1 MRFEF
6 VIDGPPVS
14 QQARRRENLRAW
26 RAKVRSE
33 AAKNWP
39 SEQPPTSDLVM
50 LRIIYFYNDMKV
62 DVDNIVKPI
71 QDALKEL
78 VYVDDD
84 QIIDILASKRKRF
97 RNLRIDNR
105 SMVLSEG
112 FARGNDFLYVSVSS
126 ASEEEVLSL
135 W

>member
-26 RAKVRSE
+26 RSKVRSE
-33 AAKNWP
+33 AEQNWP
-39 SEQPPTSDLVM
+39 SGQPPTSDLVM

-84 QIIDILASKRKRF
+84 QIIDILASKRKRLE
-97 RNLRIDNR
+97 NLRIDNR
-105 SMVLSEG
+105 SIVLSEG
-112 FARGNDFLYVSVSS
+112 FPRSNDFLYVSFSS
-126 ASEEEVLSL
+126 ASMEEVLSL

>member
-1 MRFEF
+1 
-6 VIDGPPVS
+6 
-14 QQARRRENLRAW
+14 
-26 RAKVRSE
+26 
-33 AAKNWP
+33 
-39 SEQPPTSDLVM
+39 M